1 MDAEKF
7 LIKGKQLEALM
18 RKVAVQ
24 QKRLTKS
31 RKKKSEFKVRWVKLP
46 VRWIERLRA
55 AAASENTYR
64 LALTILVE
72 NYKLEQMATKEIVL
86 SGKVTGLPP
95 MVRKRASDNLVRH
108 GLIKIKRKTG
118 RATRVVDLYI

>member
-24 QKRLTKS
+24 QKRLTKT

-46 VRWIERLRA
+46 FRWIERLRA

-95 MVRKRASDNLVRH
+95 MVRKRASDNLVRL

>member
-24 QKRLTKS
+24 QKKLTKT
-31 RKKKSEFKVRWVKLP
+31 RKKKSEFKGRWVKLP
-46 VRWIERLRA
+46 FRWIERLRA

-95 MVRKRASDNLVRH
+95 MVRKRASDNLVRL

>member
-24 QKRLTKS
+24 QKRLTKT

-46 VRWIERLRA
+46 FRWIERLRA

-72 NYKLEQMATKEIVL
+72 NYKLEQMAT
-86 SGKVTGLPP
+86 
-95 MVRKRASDNLVRH
+95 RKSSCR
-108 GLIKIKRKTG
+108 G
-118 RATRVVDLYI
+118 R

>member
-1 MDAEKF
+1 MASSGTEWR
-7 LIKGKQLEALM
+7 L
-18 RKVAVQ
+18 AVQ
-24 QKRLTKS
+24 QKRLTKT

-46 VRWIERLRA
+46 FRWIERLRA

-95 MVRKRASDNLVRH
+95 MVRKRASDNLVRL